1 MDLNLFFESSKCSYF
16 PSEPPLTEIQYHNS
30 VDLVREPLAGFV
42 SSWVNPPNATTETI
56 LLTEDAVLS
65 ISSIPDYLGFTEPYF
80 ELLGKEVRLTGVKLQ
95 ASWTQMA
102 LGNGTSSRVFAI
114 GLGYAVVSLLF
125 CVYLNILT
133 VGNARTAGLAV
144 RNAVR
149 QQLLVLKVCPRL
161 VIFTLLVLI
170 FYRLLPSFSLSW

>member
-1 MDLNLFFESSKCSYF
+1 LDSNSFFESSECSYL
-16 PSEPPLTEIQYHNS
+16 PSEPPLTEIQYHKS
-30 VDLVREPLAGFV
+30 VDLIREPLAGFV
-42 SSWVNPPNATTETI
+42 SSWVNSPNATIEHI
-56 LLTEDAVLS
+56 LLTEDTVLS

-80 ELLGKEVRLTGVKLQ
+80 ELLGKEVRLTGAKLQ
-95 ASWTQMA
+95 ATWIRMA

-149 QQLLVLKVCPRL
+149 QQLLVLKVCLRL
-161 VIFTLLVLI
+161 VIFYVTRSHHL
-170 FYRLLPSFSLSW
+170 

>member
-1 MDLNLFFESSKCSYF
+1 MDSNSFFESSECSYL
-16 PSEPPLTEIQYHNS
+16 PSEPPLTEIQYHKS
-30 VDLVREPLAGFV
+30 VDLIREPLAGFV
-42 SSWVNPPNATTETI
+42 SSWVSSPNATIEHI
-56 LLTEDAVLS
+56 LLTEDTVLS

-80 ELLGKEVRLTGVKLQ
+80 ELLGKEVRLTGAKLQ
-95 ASWTQMA
+95 ATWIRMA

-149 QQLLVLKVCPRL
+149 QQLLVLKVCLRL
-161 VIFTLLVLI
+161 VIFYVTRSHHL
-170 FYRLLPSFSLSW
+170 